1 MLVQVLGR
9 NWNRPPAPLLEL
21 TALGVNRLS
30 WLAMHTNVSAS
41 EVEAPR
47 AWKAAAIPSGSA
59 LGAGA
64 TGGGAVVVVV
74 SGGRVVGGSVVVVG
88 GGIVVVV
95 CTTLGA

>member
-1 MLVQVLGR
+1 MFVQVLGR
-9 NWNRPPAPLLEL
+9 NWNRPPAPLLGL

-30 WLAMHTNVSAS
+30 WLAMHTNVLAS

-59 LGAGA
+59 CA

-74 SGGRVVGGSVVVVG
+74 SGGRVVGGSVVVVVV
-88 GGIVVVV
+88 GIVVVV
-95 CTTLGA
+95 ICT